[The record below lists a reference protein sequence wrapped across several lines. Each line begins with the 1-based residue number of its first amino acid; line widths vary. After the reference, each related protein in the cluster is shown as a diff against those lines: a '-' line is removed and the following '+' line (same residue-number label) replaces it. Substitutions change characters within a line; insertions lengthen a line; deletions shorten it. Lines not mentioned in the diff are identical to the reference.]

1 MTKIKNWFKLIGLL
15 ITSFIAIIILLES
28 PIINIEKL
36 INNCDDFYY
45 NCITLSSVIGG
56 FLFTGISILISVID
70 KERIQR
76 LWKNNYLDNL
86 YRSAFT
92 GIILNI
98 ITIIVSIVLLC
109 FNIEAYVGYL
119 VKLEMASLIE
129 GIIFFS
135 WCVSQ
140 LMFVISR
147 LKKR

>member
-1 MTKIKNWFKLIGLL
+1 MTKIKNWIKLFILL
-15 ITSFIAIIILLES
+15 IISLIAIIIVLES
-28 PIINIEKL
+28 PIVNIEKL

-98 ITIIVSIVLLC
+98 ITIIISIVLLC
-109 FNIEAYVGYL
+109 FNIEDYVGIL
-119 VKLEMASLIE
+119 VKLEIVFLIE
-129 GIIFFS
+129 GIVFFS

-147 LKKR
+147 LKK